1 MPPDTHSTPHPAL
14 DTSLAL
20 LVEPVDALMARDPL
34 CVAADQSVQEVA
46 RQMAQ
51 RRSSAALVRQ
61 GDVLLGLVTEHDLSA
76 RVVAQGR
83 PVNTPVAEVLTPI
96 PHCVRRGVPAFEA
109 MLLMARHGIHHV
121 PVLDGNRPVGLIT
134 ADDLLRAQ
142 QRSPLWLARSIDR
155 QPGLPG
161 LIEACAQVPLLQLDL
176 VAADATAHH
185 TGRLI
190 TAITDAVTVRLLA
203 LAERE
208 LGPPPLP
215 YAWVAA
221 GSQARQ
227 EQTARSDQDNA
238 LVLDDAYNPNRHGP
252 YFEALARFVCD
263 GLHACGYVHCPGDMM
278 ARNPQWRLTRREW
291 AEHFDQ
297 WTRTP
302 DPTALMLTSVF
313 FDLRTVHGEAAL
325 VESLRGELLR
335 GTRDNPLFLGHL
347 VANALSR
354 TPPLGWLGGLAPARS
369 GEHKGTI
376 DLKHLGVVPIV
387 DLARVHALAGGHAEV
402 NTLERLD
409 TAVRGGALSEQ
420 NGRDLR
426 ETWEFLAVTRLR
438 HQARQLRLGLGADSF
453 LDPQELSPFER
464 TQLKDAFEVVR
475 TVQTLLGQ
483 RYRF

>member
-1 MPPDTHSTPHPAL
+1 
-14 DTSLAL
+14 
-20 LVEPVDALMARDPL
+20 VVQGDAL
-34 CVAADQSVQEVA
+34 V
-46 RQMAQ
+46 
-51 RRSSAALVRQ
+51 
-61 GDVLLGLVTEHDLSA
+61 GLLTEHDLSA
-76 RVVAQGR
+76 RVVAR
-83 PVNTPVAEVLTPI
+83 AHPVEAPVAEVLTPH

-121 PVLDGNRPVGLIT
+121 PVLDGERPVGLIT

-155 QPGLPG
+155 QAGLPG

-203 LAERE
+203 LAEQE

-238 LVLDDAYNPNRHGP
+238 LVLDDAYGPSRHGP

-291 AEHFDQ
+291 AEHFAQ

-313 FDLRTVHGEAAL
+313 FDLRTVHGETAL
-325 VESLRGELLR
+325 VESLRTELLR

-354 TPPLGWLGGLAPARS
+354 TPPLGWLGGLTPARS

-387 DLARVHALAGGHAEV
+387 DMARVHALAGGYAEV
-402 NTLERLD
+402 NTLERLEA
-409 TAVRGGALSEQ
+409 AVRGGALSEQ

-438 HQARQLRLGLGADSF
+438 HQARQLREGVAADSY